1 MALDIEKEIQIY
13 WFCGLIT
20 LLIFGLWYF
29 ISAESMVAVTGW
41 PYFDPVALR
50 VIGAVYIAWLIILL
64 RLYKDRNNWEK
75 IENWI
80 LFSLIVQI
88 LTIIANLIGLIAYN
102 IPIVNLLLALI
113 INILFVIVGI
123 HIWIQKRK

>member
-1 MALDIEKEIQIY
+1 MALDVEKELKI
-13 WFCGLIT
+13 WWLCGIIVLI
-20 LLIFGLWYF
+20 IFGLWWF
-29 ISAESMVAVTGW
+29 ITPETLAAMVNY
-41 PYFDPVALR
+41 PYYDPVAVR
-50 VIGAVYIAWLIILL
+50 VIGGIYLAWAIILI
-64 RLYKDRNNWEK
+64 RLYKERDNWEK